1 MEREPIEGSSVGFAD
16 IGSGEPAVL
25 FIHGLG
31 AQWRVWLPTIPA
43 IAASR
48 RVIAPDLPGFG
59 ISTPADGPVSVEGFA
74 DVLDQLCDRLGLGPV
89 VVVGSSL
96 GGLIATEL
104 TLRHPRRVERLVLV
118 GAAGIV
124 PTRGEHAKTVAFI
137 WGGLVMGRSLQG
149 ARRQIASRPW
159 LRKAVLSRLAH
170 DASRIPPDLVYEG
183 VLEAPGLGTRHA
195 LDAGLAHL
203 TPEREDRL
211 AQIDC
216 PVLVIWGEKDALL
229 PMRHAR
235 ELTRLIPGARLV
247 AFPET
252 GHIPMVEQPKRFNR
266 TLLEFI
272 GADPEG
278 APGR

>member
-1 MEREPIEGSSVGFAD
+1 MEREPIDGSSVGFAD

-25 FIHGLG
+25 LIHGLG

-104 TLRHPRRVERLVLV
+104 TLTHPKRVERLVLV

-124 PTRGEHAKTVAFI
+124 PTRGRARA
-137 WGGLVMGRSLQG
+137 RPSPSSG
-149 ARRQIASRPW
+149 AAW
-159 LRKAVLSRLAH
+159 
-170 DASRIPPDLVYEG
+170 
-183 VLEAPGLGTRHA
+183 
-195 LDAGLAHL
+195 
-203 TPEREDRL
+203 
-211 AQIDC
+211 
-216 PVLVIWGEKDALL
+216 
-229 PMRHAR
+229 
-235 ELTRLIPGARLV
+235 
-247 AFPET
+247 
-252 GHIPMVEQPKRFNR
+252 
-266 TLLEFI
+266 
-272 GADPEG
+272 
-278 APGR
+278 